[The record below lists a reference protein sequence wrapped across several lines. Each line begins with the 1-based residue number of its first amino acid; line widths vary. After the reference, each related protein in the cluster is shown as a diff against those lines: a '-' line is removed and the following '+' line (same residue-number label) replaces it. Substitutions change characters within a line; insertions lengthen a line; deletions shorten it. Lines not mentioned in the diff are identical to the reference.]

1 MVQEDKKI
9 VEIKNADNEFELVVR
24 LLGNEIIAFKLAA
37 TNFSGKMIV
46 WSVLL
51 MFFTFMI
58 LEVFGVNAMLGI
70 V

>member
-9 VEIKNADNEFELVVR
+9 VEIKNGDNEFELVVR